1 MGAVLKSLSARPG
14 PFRRRFIR
22 GAVAA
27 SLFAVAT
34 VCAGGAHAI
43 EWLRVCADPDN
54 MPFSNHEGEGFENK
68 LAELI
73 AKKLGGKVS
82 YSWIPERR
90 GLLRHPMGDNACDLL
105 LGYAQDTGLVED
117 TNPYYHTSYVLIYRA
132 DDASLAGIDS
142 LKDPRLKNKRIG
154 LVARTP
160 PASMLAMNGLT
171 ASAKPFEVGRGS
183 SISGADAMIAE
194 VAAGTLDTALLWGP
208 VGGFA
213 AQRASKP
220 LNIVPLIK
228 EQAGP
233 SAIYAITMGVRPNEP
248 QWKHQINKVIEEN
261 RAEIDQILLAF
272 NVPVLDAHGK
282 PVEPRPADR

>member
-1 MGAVLKSLSARPG
+1 MGAVLKSPSA
-14 PFRRRFIR
+14 FRGRVRR
-22 GAVAA
+22 GVMAA
-27 SLFAVAT
+27 SLFVAAS
-34 VCAGGAHAI
+34 VCVGGAHAL

-73 AKKLGGKVS
+73 ARKLEAKIS
-82 YSWIPERR
+82 YTWIPERR
-90 GLLRHPMGDNACDLL
+90 GLLRHPMGDNACDLVM
-105 LGYAQDTGLVED
+105 GYAQGSDLVED

-208 VGGFA
+208 VGGSA

>member
-1 MGAVLKSLSARPG
+1 MGAVVKSPSA
-14 PFRRRFIR
+14 FRGRVLR
-22 GAVAA
+22 GAMAA

-34 VCAGGAHAI
+34 VCAGSAHAL

-54 MPFSNHEGEGFENK
+54 MPFSNHEGRGFENK
-68 LAELI
+68 LAELM
-73 AKKLGGKVS
+73 ARKLGAKIS
-82 YSWIPERR
+82 YTWIPERR
-90 GLLRHPMGDNACDLL
+90 GLLRHPMGDNACDLVM
-105 LGYAQDTGLVED
+105 GYAQGSDLVED
-117 TNPYYHTSYVLIYRA
+117 TNPYYYTSYVLIHRA

-142 LKDPRLKNKRIG
+142 LQDPRLKTKRIG

-171 ASAKPFEVGRGS
+171 ATAKPFEVGRGN
-183 SISGADAMIAE
+183 SISGADAMIDE
-194 VAAGTLDTALLWGP
+194 VANGTLDAALLWGP
-208 VGGFA
+208 VGGYA
-213 AQRASKP
+213 AQRSPKP

-248 QWKHQINKVIEEN
+248 QWKHQINKVIEES